1 MGQRSAVRELT
12 ERSGNMDATAK
23 PPLHP
28 LWVLLIAVLLPGVGQ
43 VINNSPKRGLMFLF
57 FIMSLG
63 WVTLHLAP
71 PGGVVRRPLCRRL
84 FHLCHIGHGCL
95 SVGSPPVGILSPGKD
110 AGRRA
115 IGMTG
120 KSRAGSGRRRIGNHP
135 RADGSSS
142 MGAQNE

>member
-12 ERSGNMDATAK
+12 ERSENADATAK

-71 PGGVVRRPLCRRL
+71 PEASFVGRYAGG
-84 FHLCHIGHGCL
+84 FFIYAI
-95 SVGSPPVGILSPGKD
+95 SVMD
-110 AGRRA
+110 AYRWARHRWGFFRRA
-115 IGMTG
+115 KTP
-120 KSRAGSGRRRIGNHP
+120 AGGRS
-135 RADGSSS
+135 A
-142 MGAQNE
+142 

>member
-12 ERSGNMDATAK
+12 ERSENADATVK

-43 VINNSPKRGLMFLF
+43 VVNNSPKRGLMFLF

-71 PGGVVRRPLCRRL
+71 PDTSFVGRYAGG
-84 FHLCHIGHGCL
+84 FFIYAI
-95 SVGSPPVGILSPGKD
+95 SIAD
-110 AGRRA
+110 AYRWARYRSA
-115 IGMTG
+115 FLHRNAAKI
-120 KSRAGSGRRRIGNHP
+120 
-135 RADGSSS
+135 DG
-142 MGAQNE
+142 AP

>member
-12 ERSGNMDATAK
+12 ERSGNSDAPAK

-71 PGGVVRRPLCRRL
+71 PGGFFRRALCRRF
-84 FHLCHIGHGCL
+84 FHLCHFGHGRL
-95 SVGSPPVGILSPGKD
+95 SVGSPSMGILWPDKD

-115 IGMTG
+115 IGMTA

-135 RADGSSS
+135 SADGSSS
-142 MGAQNE
+142 MGAENE